1 MISDLVRIHHAEYE
15 EDIPFWI
22 KHTEGLE
29 PILEIGCG
37 HGRVTLPLL
46 TAGRVMVGV
55 DRDRDSLAYLGE
67 VLERYNPEISQRVS
81 LILADIITF
90 QPAEL
95 FGGVIIPCNT
105 YSTFSPKDRPRLIKT
120 IFSCLKDGGVLI
132 ISLPNP
138 QRMEEIY
145 NELREVKHIE
155 GSDLEV
161 VITHPET
168 GYPVQV
174 SSRLRN
180 TRESLLWDWIYDQL
194 QPNGEVERAV
204 ITVEHFLSSKEE
216 ILAELEQGGFG
227 DVLCQG
233 DFSGGQYDESS
244 SYLILFCR
252 K

>member
-1 MISDLVRIHHAEYE
+1 MISDLIRIHHAEYE
-15 EDIPFWI
+15 DDIPFWI
-22 KHTEGLE
+22 RQTEGLE

-55 DRDRDSLAYLGE
+55 DRDRDSLAYIGR
-67 VLERYNPEISQRVS
+67 VLEEHNPEVQQRVS
-81 LILADIITF
+81 LILTDIITF
-90 QPAEL
+90 QPSES
-95 FGGVIIPCNT
+95 FGAVIIPCNT
-105 YSTFSPKDRPRLIKT
+105 YSTFNPKDRQRLLKT
-120 IFSCLKDGGVLI
+120 VFSCLKDQGVLI

-138 QRMEEIY
+138 QGMEKIFS
-145 NELREVKHIE
+145 ELREMDQID

-174 SSRLRN
+174 SSRLRS
-180 TRESLLWDWIYDQL
+180 TKESLLWDWIYDHL

-204 ITVEHFLSSKEE
+204 ITVEHFLSSDDE

-227 DVLCQG
+227 EVLCQG
-233 DFSGGQYDESS
+233 DFSGGQYDGSS
-244 SYLILFCR
+244 PYLILFCR